1 MDTLNSVEIN
11 KVKVTPLSEWNYLIT
26 RTPPSICS
34 WPRTSNL
41 LCWWCSHSFNH
52 VPAYLPVKGF
62 LDRSSG
68 QGNFVFT
75 GNFCSWNCV
84 KRYAMFLE
92 DKKKV
97 PDGCFYIGLLAFL
110 TVSKGNPCEGA
121 EMHDLGLCE
130 CMDTY
135 QGVRLPP
142 SKELL
147 ECYGGQMSIDE
158 YRKGF
163 HMITDYDKIQR
174 NFTNV
179 HSIVDVKNK
188 AMEGKNEKFWE
199 FTYLN
204 YSGPDAS
211 YTTFVNILPLTN
223 RTFDKRNL
231 VLTGNE
237 SHHDGQRQQSNKT
250 TASSSSSSASAS
262 SSKTTR
268 HRNNPNPTITAPRA
282 QKISRRSNK
291 GNSRPMEI
299 ASVEPGTLPPPEST
313 NNNNIKDRSY
323 QQQVKK
329 PTTALMTTDQ
339 VLACNDEQQF
349 YTNSLRGYGNILT
362 SMGISIN
369 NST

>member
-26 RTPPSICS
+26 RTPPSTCA
-34 WPRTSNL
+34 WPRKSNL
-41 LCWWCSHSFNH
+41 LCWWCSHSFDH

-97 PDGCFYIGLLAFL
+97 PNGCFYIGLLAFL
-110 TVSKGNPCEGA
+110 TVSKGNPCEGGD
-121 EMHDLGLCE
+121 MHDLGLCE

-147 ECYGGQMSIDE
+147 ACYGGEMSIDE
-158 YRKGF
+158 YRQGF
-163 HMITDYDKIQR
+163 HMITDYNKIQR

-179 HSIVDVKNK
+179 HSIVDVKKK

-237 SHHDGQRQQSNKT
+237 TGRGNGTHRDEKQ
-250 TASSSSSSASAS
+250 
-262 SSKTTR
+262 SKTTKSTTTR
-268 HRNNPNPTITAPRA
+268 QRNPTSTTTATAPRA

-291 GNSRPMEI
+291 GSSRPMAI
-299 ASVEPGTLPPPEST
+299 ATSQETTTISDDPSNNTTNAHSSSKSLQPFTTTST
-313 NNNNIKDRSY
+313 
-323 QQQVKK
+323 
-329 PTTALMTTDQ
+329 PTPTPLMTTDQ

-369 NST
+369 NK